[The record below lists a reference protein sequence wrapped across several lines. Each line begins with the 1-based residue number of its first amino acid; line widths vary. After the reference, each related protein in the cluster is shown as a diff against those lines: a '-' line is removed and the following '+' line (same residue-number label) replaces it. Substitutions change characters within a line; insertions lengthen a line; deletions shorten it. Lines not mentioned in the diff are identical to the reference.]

1 MEIKWREIMKK
12 GKRIVVIKEI
22 AKILHIKRVQTLISF
37 NLFIKT
43 KETKG
48 FFLKR
53 EEIDWSATKR
63 IEKRLGNIMQ
73 YKHKKRAVL

>member
-1 MEIKWREIMKK
+1 MKK

-22 AKILHIKRVQTLISF
+22 AKMLHIKRVQTLIYF

-48 FFLKR
+48 LFLKK
-53 EEIDWSATKR
+53 EEIDWNTTEK
-63 IEKRLGNIMQ
+63 IERRLENIMKD
-73 YKHKKRAVL
+73 KHKKRAVL

>member
-1 MEIKWREIMKK
+1 MKK

-22 AKILHIKRVQTLISF
+22 AKMLHIKRVQTLISF

-48 FFLKR
+48 FFLKS
-53 EEIDWSATKR
+53 EEIDWNATEN
-63 IEKRLGNIMQ
+63 IDKRLENIMK

>member
-1 MEIKWREIMKK
+1 MKK

-22 AKILHIKRVQTLISF
+22 AKMFHIKRVQTLISF

-48 FFLKR
+48 FFIKK
-53 EEIDWSATKR
+53 EEIDWNTTEK
-63 IEKRLGNIMQ
+63 IERRLENIMKD
-73 YKHKKRAVL
+73 KHKKRAVL

>member
-1 MEIKWREIMKK
+1 MKK

-22 AKILHIKRVQTLISF
+22 AKMLHIKRVQKLISF

-48 FFLKR
+48 FFIWR
-53 EEIDWSATKR
+53 EEIDWNATEK
-63 IEKRLGNIMQ
+63 IERRLENIMK